1 MIYTIAST
9 KLGIIGDPY
18 LPAEASTWQRSLLA
32 VSLLSNPHLN
42 LKNLLKLVQN
52 LTRRF
57 NPHGYQ
63 HLPI

>member
-18 LPAEASTWQRSLLA
+18 LPAAGINVAALLLA

-57 NPHGYQ
+57 NPYGYQ